1 MTRSAAA
8 VKDRQFVTALSRGLV
23 ILGCFDA
30 TRPELSGS
38 QIAKITGLPQPTV
51 WRLCHTMLSMGVLV
65 SVAGD
70 RLRPGL
76 PALRLGYSVLANL
89 SITEAARPHMQALA
103 DRFGAACGIGAR
115 DGLDVVFVQ
124 RCESDSQLLMNLRV
138 GSRVPLGSSALGWAW
153 LAGLRPAE
161 RDATIA
167 AVARAQPE
175 RWAEVK
181 RDFAKALAE
190 YEGKGFITNVGVFHK
205 GYNTA
210 AVPIL
215 AADGSVAYALNCGSA
230 ASTLPPAKLRMEVA
244 PALVN
249 LAGLLQS
256 ALQAGAPLPP
266 RIG

>member
-8 VKDRQFVTALSRGLV
+8 VKDRQFVTALSRGLL

-138 GSRVPLGSSALGWAW
+138 GSI
-153 LAGLRPAE
+153 LAVRANRATNTLADNGGEARACLAASEAAAILYE
-161 RDATIA
+161 RDET
-167 AVARAQPE
+167 RASRFQS
-175 RWAEVK
+175 
-181 RDFAKALAE
+181 LA
-190 YEGKGFITNVGVFHK
+190 
-205 GYNTA
+205 
-210 AVPIL
+210 
-215 AADGSVAYALNCGSA
+215 S
-230 ASTLPPAKLRMEVA
+230 STLA
-244 PALVN
+244 PGPTA
-249 LAGLLQS
+249 
-256 ALQAGAPLPP
+256 
-266 RIG
+266 